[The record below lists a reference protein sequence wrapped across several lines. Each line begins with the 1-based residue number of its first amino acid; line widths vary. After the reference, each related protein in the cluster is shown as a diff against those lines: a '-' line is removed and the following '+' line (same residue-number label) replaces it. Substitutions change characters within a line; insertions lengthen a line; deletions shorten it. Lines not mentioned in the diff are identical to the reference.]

1 MRAVRVLAV
10 SAALILSAAIAATFL
25 AVPANASPAP
35 TKFSNIPLMVSNG
48 SSEPALTIDAKGNV
62 VFSALSWILFQ
73 TNIWKA
79 SFGNTPAFQGAPD
92 ASIDKGIGGEDADVD
107 LGSTGTLHI
116 TTLMFFPGPNFL
128 GRQLGVSA
136 IACPHDDT
144 SDDFAH
150 CTAQILDH
158 TQADRPWVTSDGP
171 VVYISYHDSGSS
183 TGIKVWRSSDDG
195 VTWTKV
201 GNPIVGQGAF
211 TSISTFDNDQGK
223 IVADP
228 LTHSVFAIYAAGQG
242 GLQKAKNAFFNNIVV
257 SRSTDMG
264 VTWTPSLVFHAPVNT
279 ALNNVFPALAV
290 DPITGNLFASWSDA
304 HNVSMAASTDH
315 GATWSQAHHVNTG
328 DAVTA
333 VFPAIAAYNH
343 RVDLAFYSTRAA
355 SKDDPAAVW
364 NATMAQSTD
373 DGVHF
378 TQVTVSAHPN
388 HVGVICTFGTGC
400 ARGTRNL
407 LDLFEVAINPQNG
420 KTATI
425 FTDDTLTKYT
435 RSDGTVA
442 RLPQVIVA
450 WEM

>member
-1 MRAVRVLAV
+1 MALVLSVAIATAFASIPV
-10 SAALILSAAIAATFL
+10 SAASTTTTF
-25 AVPANASPAP
+25 
-35 TKFSNIPLMVSNG
+35 TNIPLIVSNG
-48 SSEPALTIDAKGNV
+48 SSEPAVTIDASGNV

-79 SFGNTPAFQGAPD
+79 SFGTTPMFQGAPD
-92 ASIDKGIGGEDADVD
+92 VSIDKGIGGEDADID

-136 IACPHDDT
+136 ITCLHDATADN
-144 SDDFAH
+144 FAH

-183 TGIKVWRSSDDG
+183 TGIKVWRSMDDG

-201 GNPIVGQGAF
+201 GDPIVGQGAL
-211 TSISTFDNDQGK
+211 TSISTFDNVQGK

-228 LTHSVFAIYAAGQG
+228 STHSVFVVYAAGQG

-257 SRSTDMG
+257 SRSTDLG
-264 VTWTPSLVFHAPVNT
+264 LTWTPSLAFHAPVNT

-290 DPITGNLFASWSDA
+290 DPITGNLYVSWSDA

-315 GATWSQAHHVNTG
+315 GATWSPAVRVNTG

-343 RVDLAFYSTRAA
+343 RVDLAYYSTKAG
-355 SKDDPAAVW
+355 SKDDLTAVW
-364 NATMAQSTD
+364 NATLAESTD
-373 DGVHF
+373 DGAHF
-378 TQVTVSAHPN
+378 AQVTVSGHPN

-407 LDLFEVAINPQNG
+407 LDLFQVAINPQNG
-420 KTATI
+420 RAAII
-425 FTDDTLTKYT
+425 FVDDTLKTFT
-435 RSDGTVA
+435 QSDGTVA
-442 RLPQVIVA
+442 PLPQVIVG
-450 WEM
+450 WET